1 MHLDRLGSKAILL
14 HMTQLHRNNITK
26 ERNGTGKIHQLLT
39 PVKVVQQ
46 KKDHQQV
53 PVLYYSRPSISVHA

>member
-1 MHLDRLGSKAILL
+1 
-14 HMTQLHRNNITK
+14 MTQLHRNNITK